1 MRYQLKIL
9 NEASQLIDVAVDAD
23 SESSARVQAAAR
35 NWTVLGVRATMPA
48 ERTFFAARRKRF
60 SLLLFSQH
68 LSSLLL
74 AGLTV
79 VEALEALVENES
91 RPGHEQ
97 QVLSEVLSGVR
108 RGLSFSAAL
117 ETRPDC
123 FPRYYVATIRAS
135 EQGGG
140 VAEALA
146 RWAAYQEQIEAVRRQ
161 VGQTLIYPAVLM
173 TAGLAV
179 SLFLLVYVVPRFA
192 AIYEGRTEDLPWLS
206 LLLVNWGQLASE
218 HGGAVSAALLLA
230 AVAVFKAV
238 RHPRFQSWLG
248 RTAWRLPAV
257 GDKLRLYQLARLYR
271 TVGMLLRGGMPVAEA
286 LELVPGL
293 MASGL
298 RERVEDA
305 ARDIR
310 SGRSIYDAFRG
321 AELTTP
327 VAERMLQV
335 GQRAGN
341 MDQMM
346 ERIAAYYDEE
356 TRRLLTTFV
365 KTFEPAVMAVIGL
378 LVGGIVVLMYIPI
391 FEIAGR
397 LQS

>member
-1 MRYQLKIL
+1 MRYLLKVL
-9 NEASQLIDVAVDAD
+9 NEASQLIDVAIEAD
-23 SESSARVQAAAR
+23 SEASARGQAAAKS
-35 NWTVLGVRATMPA
+35 WTVVSLRASMPGGRA
-48 ERTFFAARRKRF
+48 FLASRRGRF

-79 VEALEALVENES
+79 VEALEALAENEL
-91 RPGHEQ
+91 RPGPEQ
-97 QVLSEVLSGVR
+97 QVLSEVLGGVR

-117 ETRPDC
+117 EMRPDC

-140 VAEALA
+140 VADALA

-161 VGQTLIYPAVLM
+161 VGQTLIYPAVLLL
-173 TAGLAV
+173 AGLAV

-206 LLLVNWGQLASE
+206 LLLVNWGKLAAE
-218 HGGAVSAALLLA
+218 RGGMISATLLLA
-230 AVAVFKAV
+230 VWAAFRGV
-238 RHPRFQSWLG
+238 RQPRFQAWLG

-293 MASGL
+293 MATGL
-298 RERVEDA
+298 RERVEDT
-305 ARDIR
+305 ARAIR
-310 SGRSIYDAFRG
+310 AGLSIYDAFHG
-321 AELTTP
+321 AGLTTP

-365 KTFEPAVMAVIGL
+365 KTFEPAVMAMIGL